1 MSFTDFYFDR
11 EEKRISNQTKE
22 LITNEFES
30 KENLENIFANL
41 QDFKNSLEI
50 SLEDDEEISIS
61 LQAYGDEFM
70 RNAYELLERVRKFE
84 KQCKK
89 LFWKFNKF
97 FKKKS
102 FLKLL
107 TAWKLSFT
115 IALIVLYSGRVSK
128 LSINLARYYCL

>member
-11 EEKRISNQTKE
+11 EEKRISNYARE

-61 LQAYGDEFM
+61 LQAYGDEFI
-70 RNAYELLERVRKFE
+70 NDTYDLLEKVRKFE
-84 KQCKK
+84 KKYEK
-89 LFWKFNKF
+89 L
-97 FKKKS
+97 
-102 FLKLL
+102 
-107 TAWKLSFT
+107 
-115 IALIVLYSGRVSK
+115 Y
-128 LSINLARYYCL
+128 

>member
-1 MSFTDFYFDR
+1 MSFIDFYFDR
-11 EEKRISNQTKE
+11 EEKRIYNQTKE

-70 RNAYELLERVRKFE
+70 RNAYELLDRVRKFE
-84 KQCKK
+84 KHCKK
-89 LFWKFNKF
+89 LF
-97 FKKKS
+97 
-102 FLKLL
+102 LK
-107 TAWKLSFT
+107 
-115 IALIVLYSGRVSK
+115 V
-128 LSINLARYYCL
+128 